1 MKKLPHKRIIIVF
14 RLDLK
19 IFMSENPPAETLD
32 QLYIDTKLGHTYH
45 PVSLSDLIN
54 RPYLDV
60 VDFVLG
66 EFKACKIDMRPRRRL
81 RYMADATPLRMTAAR
96 KPGKSSI
103 LERVDLCERLFS
115 ESR

>member
-32 QLYIDTKLGHTYH
+32 QLYIDTKLGHTYL

-66 EFKACKIDMRPRRRL
+66 EFKACKSIRYAAKKKTAIYGRRDSTEDDRSQETRKVFNIGEGRSL
-81 RYMADATPLRMTAAR
+81 RET
-96 KPGKSSI
+96 I
-103 LERVDLCERLFS
+103 L
-115 ESR
+115 